1 MSTLVQIAG
10 ALLLVVPF
18 AIAAIVGWRRHR
30 CAEAQEKRDRR
41 NAFRAAL
48 LELDAIASRS
58 KYPEDRE
65 YAKTLTRMLCE
76 IYDTERRTGRPE
88 KERPR

>member
-1 MSTLVQIAG
+1 MSSAVQIAG

-18 AIAAIVGWRRHR
+18 VIAAFVGWRRHR
-30 CAEAQEKRDRR
+30 QSAREERR
-41 NAFRAAL
+41 LRSVCFRTAL

-65 YAKTLTRMLCE
+65 YAKTLTRTLCA
-76 IYDTERRTGRPE
+76 IYDTEKG
-88 KERPR
+88 